1 MDEDAT
7 GSPNEVS
14 VLQTNVSQSEDQ
26 MNSDRS
32 IIKVVS
38 KSSVNI
44 TSNEDKGT
52 VHSTIESTGS
62 SIGVNEV
69 DSSIRKSVVLSSRDD
84 LVSEEDKEKEA
95 AMDVDTACSGSESHI
110 QPSSSNL

>member
-1 MDEDAT
+1 MDEDVT

-14 VLQTNVSQSEDQ
+14 VLQTNVSPSEDQ
-26 MNSDRS
+26 MSSDRS

-52 VHSTIESTGS
+52 VHSTIESTGNA
-62 SIGVNEV
+62 IGVNEV
-69 DSSIRKSVVLSSRDD
+69 DSSIRKSVVLSSKDD
-84 LVSEEDKEKEA
+84 LLSEEDKERED
-95 AMDVDTACSGSESHI
+95 AMDVDTECSGSESHI
-110 QPSSSNL
+110 QTSSSNL